1 MDPAPISEKD
11 KMANDIKKECQTI
24 LEKYFEKREYDKEKV
39 EKWKNYALKEVYDYL
54 ENTYND
60 FGFIISIIII
70 KLGHIRTNQRII
82 CRNNTDDFL
91 FTSVLSNTMY
101 IEIRISFY
109 KIYSSN
115 ISLLDIIDE
124 DTILEMNNIL
134 KNHLE
139 GKKYSYDIAENNAT
153 NIAEKLNDYLFEKKF
168 ETRPCSTEICYIL
181 QEPIE
186 FKFNYKIIRLKYIP
200 LMVSYSND
208 SLYSLLILFVLDN

>member
-11 KMANDIKKECQTI
+11 KMTKDIKEECQTI

-39 EKWKNYALKEVYDYL
+39 EKWKNYALNEVYDYL
-54 ENTYND
+54 EKKYID

-70 KLGHIRTNQRII
+70 KLGNIRTAQRII
-82 CRNNTDDFL
+82 CRNDTDDYL
-91 FTSVLSNTMY
+91 FVNVLTNTMY
-101 IEIRISFY
+101 SEIRISFY
-109 KIYSSN
+109 KIYDSN
-115 ISLLDIIDE
+115 ISLFDIINE
-124 DTILEMNNIL
+124 GTILEMNNIL
-134 KNHLE
+134 KKHLE
-139 GKKYSYDIAENNAT
+139 GKKYSYDIIKDNAS
-153 NIAEKLNDYLFEKKF
+153 NIVQKLNDYLLEKKF

>member
-1 MDPAPISEKD
+1 M
-11 KMANDIKKECQTI
+11 
-24 LEKYFEKREYDKEKV
+24 
-39 EKWKNYALKEVYDYL
+39 KEVYDYL

-70 KLGHIRTNQRII
+70 KLGNIRTDQRII
-82 CRNNTDDFL
+82 GRNNTDNFL
-91 FTSVLSNTMY
+91 SKSVLTNTMY

-139 GKKYSYDIAENNAT
+139 GKKYSYDIAENNVT
-153 NIAEKLNDYLFEKKF
+153 NIAEKLNDIY
-168 ETRPCSTEICYIL
+168 
-181 QEPIE
+181 
-186 FKFNYKIIRLKYIP
+186 
-200 LMVSYSND
+200 
-208 SLYSLLILFVLDN
+208 